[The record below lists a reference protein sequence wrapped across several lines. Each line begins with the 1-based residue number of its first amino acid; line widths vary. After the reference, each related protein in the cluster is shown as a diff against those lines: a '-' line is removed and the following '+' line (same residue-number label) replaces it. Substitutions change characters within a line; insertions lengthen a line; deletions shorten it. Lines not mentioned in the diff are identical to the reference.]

1 MIRSLFFGACALA
14 LLAAASVADAG
25 FGHRRQAAAGTPVV
39 ADKPAELSFVDPG
52 FVDPGFA
59 DPGFAP
65 APLAGPVDAGVG
77 FDPSVCFEPGCGP
90 VTVCPTNPCIKYR
103 HKHAHK
109 HRRCG
114 CCVEPTYETVLE
126 ACSPETGLNV
136 AIPVCLPVC
145 CKGCPCETSRCTL
158 FGCGQVR
165 FDYACGCSVIA
176 RFTKR
181 GDILVTYVNF

>member
-1 MIRSLFFGACALA
+1 MIRSLSFGACALA

-25 FGHRRQAAAGTPVV
+25 FGHRRQLAAGTPVV
-39 ADKPAELSFVDPG
+39 AEEPAELGFVDPG

-59 DPGFAP
+59 PAPLGGPVVDPGF
-65 APLAGPVDAGVG
+65 G
-77 FDPSVCFEPGCGP
+77 FEPGCGP

-176 RFTKR
+176 RFTKH
-181 GDILVTYVNF
+181 GDILVTYVGF